1 MILIKHAT
9 FTLVVKGHELL
20 NSNKYGLVC
29 CAVSA
34 ITNCAINCFAK
45 HAIHVTKQAG
55 YLLVHLNV
63 KTFTN
68 QIKWY
73 MLLRQLYVLYV
84 TYPHIIKWKG
94 RKISWKN

>member
-1 MILIKHAT
+1 MIFIKHTA

-20 NSNKYGLVC
+20 TDDKFGLVC

-45 HAIHVTKQAG
+45 HAIHVTKKSG

-68 QIKWY
+68 QIKWQ
-73 MLLRQLYVLYV
+73 MLLKQLYVLYV
-84 TYPHIIKWKG
+84 TYPHII
-94 RKISWKN
+94 N